1 MSRFQITVK
10 FCTNSICRYRHSF
23 LGHFMLEFIGT
34 VLIHK
39 KNYKK
44 NSAKKSLIVRK
55 TVHCSIC
62 TNTGKQ
68 FLAGFSRPRRSCAIF
83 PEGCFL
89 RGRRLPPPPLRC
101 RRTIRWPPSRP
112 LPPALP
118 SPSPLV
124 PGHSPARSHAAMAT
138 LTARRAALPQR
149 RESSARE
156 TAPRKLAWRPGR
168 AAPWGGGATVW

>member
-68 FLAGFSRPRRSCAIF
+68 FLAGFFYYISHHQF
-83 PEGCFL
+83 DYLE
-89 RGRRLPPPPLRC
+89 
-101 RRTIRWPPSRP
+101 RT
-112 LPPALP
+112 
-118 SPSPLV
+118 
-124 PGHSPARSHAAMAT
+124 
-138 LTARRAALPQR
+138 
-149 RESSARE
+149 
-156 TAPRKLAWRPGR
+156 
-168 AAPWGGGATVW
+168 